1 MYPVGK
7 FTAFELNE
15 ARAVLL
21 LNFVN
26 EFVGLKIEKSST
38 AQSASALP
46 KVPAAAAATEPA
58 MMQALR
64 EACQCYVRE
73 NIDLKRD
80 LKTQKEAT
88 DEERERAIHAEGL
101 LVALV
106 GIFAIYI
113 PFRDVG
119 LLLFGGWSAVA
130 SMVYCRSLFQACR
143 RLSALG
149 KGVVLSCARAV
160 KAFRF
165 TPSLHRRDSRGH
177 EEKSSPAFK

>member
-1 MYPVGK
+1 MVPIGIGK
-7 FTAFELNE
+7 ATLFELNE

-38 AQSASALP
+38 ARSASALP
-46 KVPAAAAATEPA
+46 NVLATAATEPA

-113 PFRDVG
+113 RFHDIG
-119 LLLFGGWSAVA
+119 LLLVGGWSAVA
-130 SMVYCRSLFQACR
+130 STVYCRRLFQVCGSLTAT
-143 RLSALG
+143 ALG
-149 KGVVLSCARAV
+149 KFASAV
-160 KAFRF
+160 KAIRF
-165 TPSLHRRDSRGH
+165 KALQT
-177 EEKSSPAFK
+177 